1 MKNVYEIKRLDGTK
15 ISFIGKGL
23 LIGVVVGFVVSL
35 FRLSIS
41 FFSHT
46 VFEWYHYL
54 SGHLFLLLPWVIFSL
69 LVAYFIGKLIQS
81 DPNIK
86 GSGIPQV
93 EGQLRGQI
101 TINWLSVLW
110 KKFIGGVL
118 ALSMGLFLGREGP
131 SIQLGAVVG
140 QGISEKFK
148 ATKAETKIL
157 ISSGAS
163 AGLSAAFNAPI
174 AGLLFTLEE
183 VHHSFSPLVLLTAF
197 SATLAS
203 NFVSLHFFGLKPV
216 LYIGAIKALP
226 LHYYWTLPL
235 LGILVGLLALMYQK
249 VLLHMGQWYSKLT
262 ILPSYLYGIVPL
274 ILVIPIGLFLPQFL
288 GGGHDIILDL
298 NTISFSAT
306 SLFIL
311 FLFRFIFSMI
321 SYGSGL
327 PGGIFLPILSLGAI
341 IGVFFGV
348 ILTQS
353 TGLDDIYIKNFLILA
368 MAGYFAAISKAPLT
382 AMVLI
387 TEMVGSFSHLMAI
400 GVVVLISYVVI
411 DFFNGKPIYEAL
423 LEKLVHTEDIDI
435 KGKKTIIEFPVLVES
450 TFDDQQVRDINWP
463 KDMLLTSIRRGESEI
478 LTHGDTLI
486 HAGDT
491 LIILTDE
498 GMTQYIKD
506 VLAEE
511 SYPSTSNK

>member
-1 MKNVYEIKRLDGTK
+1 MKYVNEIKHLDGTK
-15 ISFIGKGL
+15 IGFIGKGL
-23 LIGVVVGFVVSL
+23 LIGVAAGFVVSL

-41 FFSHT
+41 FFSGK
-46 VFEWYHYL
+46 VGQWYHYL
-54 SGHLFLLLPWVIFSL
+54 SQHLVLLLPWIIFSL
-69 LVAYFIGKLIQS
+69 LIAYLIGKLILS

-93 EGQLRGQI
+93 EGQLRGQLS
-101 TINWLSVLW
+101 INWFSVLW
-110 KKFIGGVL
+110 KKFIGGIL

-131 SIQLGAVVG
+131 SIQLGAVVA

-216 LYIGAIKALP
+216 LYIGTVKALP
-226 LHYYWTLPL
+226 LKYYWTLVL
-235 LGILVGLLALMYQK
+235 LGIFVGLLALMYQK
-249 VLLHMGQWYSKLT
+249 VILNMGNWYSKIT
-262 ILPSYLYGIVPL
+262 FLPEHLYGIIPL
-274 ILVIPIGLFLPQFL
+274 LLVIPIGLFFPQFL

-306 SLFIL
+306 ALLLL

-348 ILTQS
+348 VLTQS
-353 TGLDDIYIKNFLILA
+353 IGLEEIYVKNFLILA
-368 MAGYFAAISKAPLT
+368 MAGYFAAISKAPLA

-400 GVVVLISYVVI
+400 GVVVLISYIVI

-423 LEKLVHTEDIDI
+423 LEKLVHTEDFDI

-450 TFDDQQVRDINWP
+450 NFDEQMVREINWP
-463 KDMLLTSIRRGESEI
+463 KDMLLTSIRRGEAEI

-498 GMTQYIKD
+498 GMTQYIKE

-511 SYPSTSNK
+511 SCPS